1 MQRRD
6 RVLLEVI
13 YKGHDCLPCHYMD
26 QAVREV
32 LPKYE
37 GRVEYR
43 RVHIARSRE
52 GKRRF
57 VELSIAL
64 YGKEAFR
71 REMKLAPVPSL
82 FIDGRLVFDTIPPR
96 PNLEAAIEA
105 ALGGGAPG
113 PLPH

>member
-1 MQRRD
+1 MERRGK
-6 RVLLEVI
+6 VLLEVI

-43 RVHIARSRE
+43 RVHISRSRE

-71 REMKLAPVPSL
+71 RELKLAPVPSL
-82 FIDGRLVFDTIPPR
+82 FIDGRLAFDAIPPR
-96 PNLEAAIEA
+96 PTLEAAIEA
-105 ALGGGAPG
+105 ALEGHAPG
-113 PLPH
+113 PLAH